1 MINFKSKLKM
11 NRFRMLI
18 VLFLFISQF
27 NYSQT
32 IFETKADYLKETV
45 KRTGFD
51 KDKIYLLN
59 REDIRGF
66 IDDVLENRLNVF
78 YGIVYKG
85 EVYSVNQLEN
95 KSCWGQFAEMMKSLN
110 TTNNKK
116 VEDFEYLKN
125 ISFKNDKKTIV
136 FIYSTIISK
145 GNIRANI
152 KPILKEIKDDD
163 SYDYVVLSLDYSKIR
178 KY

>member
-1 MINFKSKLKM
+1 MKYLK
-11 NRFRMLI
+11 FIIILTSFFPLI
-18 VLFLFISQF
+18 TFSQI
-27 NYSQT
+27 T
-32 IFETKADYLKETV
+32 FETKEDYLKETV

-51 KDKIYLLN
+51 QSKIITENFLS
-59 REDIRGF
+59 DDGF
-66 IDDVLENRLNVF
+66 IEDVIEKHLNVF
-78 YGIVYKG
+78 YGIVYEG
-85 EVYSVNQLEN
+85 EVYNVNQLEN
-95 KSCWGQFAEMMKSLN
+95 KSCWGQFAEMMKNLN